1 MLNTMKRRQPQDTR
15 LNWRDPNMPV
25 LKLGFLNKQP
35 HLFEVDPDKVRAYYE
50 AKMLNHPA
58 PHYKNDP
65 TYFLK
70 KLK

>member
-1 MLNTMKRRQPQDTR
+1 MKKIKKDDR
-15 LNWRDPNMPV
+15 LNWRDKSMPV

-50 AKMLNHPA
+50 AKMLNRPA
-58 PHYKNDP
+58 LHYKDDP

-70 KLK
+70 IKVDKMK